1 MPTEEKIKKVEEIKD
16 LLEKSTILIST
27 DFTGMGGDSMTAL
40 RRALRERGVGYR
52 IVKNTLTYLAAD
64 AAGMPGVKEIVQGQ
78 TGIAFGYGDPIEPA
92 KAISE
97 FVRTTRLPLQVKGA
111 VMAGQTL
118 TAAQVE
124 DLARLPS
131 KDELI
136 AKLMAQI
143 QAPIT
148 GLVYVLSA
156 PISALARVL
165 QRGAESLAAG
175 TAEPEPEAAAPEQ
188 TAADQQPEASAEL
201 ATAEPDETPEAAEPE
216 PEAAAPEETAADQQ
230 PETSLEPTESDPEV
244 APEAVEPEPAAPE
257 ETTAEQEPETS
268 SEPSES
274 ESEETPEAPEP
285 EPEAVAPEETAA
297 EQERDASTEA
307 AEPDPGDSPSEEA
320 EGEKPS

>member
-1 MPTEEKIKKVEEIKD
+1 MPAEEKIKKVEEIKD
-16 LLEKSTILIST
+16 LLEKSIILIST
-27 DFTGMGGDSMTAL
+27 DFTGMGADSMTAL

-188 TAADQQPEASAEL
+188 TAADQQPE
-201 ATAEPDETPEAAEPE
+201 
-216 PEAAAPEETAADQQ
+216 
-230 PETSLEPTESDPEV
+230 TSLEPTESDPEV

-268 SEPSES
+268 SEPS

>member
-1 MPTEEKIKKVEEIKD
+1 MPTEAKIKKVEEIKD

-27 DFTGMGGDSMTAL
+27 DFTGMDVNSMTAL
-40 RRALRERGVGYR
+40 RRALREKGVGYR

-78 TGIAFGYGDPIEPA
+78 TGIAFSYGDPIEPA

-97 FVRTTRLPLQVKGA
+97 FVRTTRLPLQVRGA
-111 VMAGQTL
+111 VMDGQIL

-143 QAPIT
+143 QGPIT

-165 QRGAESLAAG
+165 QRAAESLAAG
-175 TAEPEPEAAAPEQ
+175 TAQPEPEAEAPEI
-188 TAADQQPEASAEL
+188 
-201 ATAEPDETPEAAEPE
+201 AEPE
-216 PEAAAPEETAADQQ
+216 PEAAPEETSAE
-230 PETSLEPTESDPEV
+230 PE
-244 APEAVEPEPAAPE
+244 PEAASPESVEPEPA
-257 ETTAEQEPETS
+257 EPE
-268 SEPSES
+268 
-274 ESEETPEAPEP
+274 
-285 EPEAVAPEETAA
+285 
-297 EQERDASTEA
+297 
-307 AEPDPGDSPSEEA
+307 PGDSPSEKPE
-320 EGEKPS
+320 EEKPS

>member
-27 DFTGMGGDSMTAL
+27 DFTGMGADSMTAL

-188 TAADQQPEASAEL
+188 TAADQQPE
-201 ATAEPDETPEAAEPE
+201 
-216 PEAAAPEETAADQQ
+216 
-230 PETSLEPTESDPEV
+230 TSLEPTESDPEV

-268 SEPSES
+268 SEPS